1 VGIEDKADMHEQA
14 AVDHYE
20 ALQISPNADP
30 DMIHRVYRLLAQRYH
45 PDNQETGNAQRFR
58 EVAAAYA
65 VLTDPEQRAKYD
77 VRHQSQRQ
85 ERWRLITEGTK
96 AENDFQIEQATRLT
110 VLEVLYTKRR
120 SEPRAPS
127 LLPVE
132 LEELTGR
139 AREHLEFTIWFLV
152 QKGFVQRGDSSGLT
166 ITAGGVEY
174 LEQNYER
181 TAGRRLLEA
190 VTGAS

>member
-1 VGIEDKADMHEQA
+1 MHDQA
-14 AVDHYE
+14 VVDHYE

-58 EVAAAYA
+58 EVAAGYA
-65 VLTDPEQRAKYD
+65 VLSDPEHRAKYD
-77 VRHQSQRQ
+77 VRHQSHKQD
-85 ERWRLITEGTK
+85 RWRLVTEGTK
-96 AENDFQIEQATRLT
+96 VENDFQMEQATRLT
-110 VLEVLYTKRR
+110 VLEVLYTRRR
-120 SEPRAPS
+120 SEPRNPS

-139 AREHLEFTIWFLV
+139 PREHLEFTIWFLV
-152 QKGFVQRGDSSGLT
+152 QKGFLQRADNSGLT

-181 TAGRRLLEA
+181 TAARRMLKA
-190 VTGAS
+190 GTADA

>member
-1 VGIEDKADMHEQA
+1 MHDQA

-20 ALQISPNADP
+20 ALQISSNADP

-45 PDNQETGNAQRFR
+45 PDNSETGNAQRFR

-65 VLTDPEQRAKYD
+65 VLSDPEQRAKYD
-77 VRHQSQRQ
+77 VKYQSQRQ
-85 ERWRLITEGTK
+85 ERWRLLTEGTK
-96 AENDFQIEQATRLT
+96 VENDFQMEQATRLT
-110 VLEVLYTKRR
+110 VLEVLYTRR
-120 SEPRAPS
+120 RAEPRNPM

-139 AREHLEFTIWFLV
+139 PREHLEFTIWFLV
-152 QKGFVQRGDSSGLT
+152 QKGFLQRGDSSGLT
-166 ITAGGVEY
+166 ITAAGVEY

-181 TAGRRLLEA
+181 TAERRLLVA
-190 VTGAS
+190 ATGAS